1 MSIGLGFTF
10 AAAGRPVLE
19 SKVDMSEPTPKK
31 KIRIACS
38 NCGQHLDVTE
48 LTAFSRALCPSCNT
62 KLLVPMIIGN
72 YQLLSPM
79 GSGGMGTV
87 YKAFD
92 SALQRFVAV
101 KLMKKEL
108 AANPQ
113 FVADFTREARAAAA
127 LNHPNIAQI
136 LSFGQT
142 DAPDGQYYIVMELLE
157 GGSLDH
163 MIETHKRVA
172 ELDVL
177 NIGIQ
182 VASAL
187 KAAYQR
193 GVIHRDI
200 KPGNILFNSE
210 SQAKVVDFGL
220 AQFAGAEEEKKQEDG
235 IWGTPYYIAPE
246 KLNGEREDF
255 RSDMYS
261 LGGTMFHAL
270 AGRPPF
276 EANTA
281 TEVVLKHLREPALSL
296 KTFAPDICDQTMQ
309 AIGCMLRKNREDR
322 YSSYDE
328 LIEDLEEAKRS
339 AVAHQREVVAQK
351 RRPQGRAVAAAP
363 RPSAPSGSWKSVIA
377 TIVLLAACI
386 ACGYFFWKYREVLF
400 RSSDTASAKTTAQ
413 EQQTGQPAAEQ
424 SWLDLW
430 DAADNSLIAGQYPKA
445 IEAYRKARQK
455 LNDDPP
461 RQSILDCQIGAALFL
476 MGKPEEARKAFST
489 AGEKME
495 IGIMPE
501 KINQESYG
509 PLLGQLISGGFK
521 LDQIQSA
528 LKQQMPAALALAQ
541 FYLGVQALGEGKL
554 AECARFF
561 DAYTAAKT
569 DLDPRWVTLYQPHA
583 KSIATQIHQQTRGIE
598 DANKLIAGGKV
609 SEAWKKIVALKAQVK
624 HPLLQSPFAAIDS
637 AVAGKSK
644 ELDDL
649 EHARKVRELFAL
661 DKQSLEQVDATVGAF
676 INDCNFDPLA
686 KAYAAAAEAMKSP
699 QVKQVAED
707 RAMVYQRLTALKT
720 LVIESVA
727 KTPYARNDLVTRANA
742 RLVGAVSKADADK
755 IVLTVKDRPDQ
766 PVPWR
771 DLSPTSVVTL
781 FTTYDSLA
789 TSLQPAAHGANYVAI
804 AWFAQTQRLEQTLTD
819 SYVDTAVKFAA
830 VSRNEWDRFN
840 TPLAGAAASGQP
852 TTTGGASGMT
862 QTSTDVDFE
871 PVKKRKP
878 AAK

>member
-1 MSIGLGFTF
+1 
-10 AAAGRPVLE
+10 
-19 SKVDMSEPTPKK
+19 MSEPASKK
-31 KIRIACS
+31 KLKIACS

-48 LTAFSRALCPSCNT
+48 LPAFSRAFCPSCNT
-62 KLLVPMIIGN
+62 KLLVPMVIGN

-108 AANPQ
+108 AANAQ
-113 FVADFTREARAAAA
+113 FVADFTREARAAAS

-142 DAPDGQYYIVMELLE
+142 DETDRQYYIVMELLE

-163 MIETHKRVA
+163 MIETHRRVA

-220 AQFAGAEEEKKQEDG
+220 AQFAGAEEEKKQEEG

-255 RSDMYS
+255 RSDIYS

-276 EANTA
+276 EANSA

-309 AIGCMLRKNREDR
+309 AIGCMLRKNRDER
-322 YSSYDE
+322 YGSYDE
-328 LIEDLEEAKRS
+328 LIDDLEEAKRA
-339 AVAHQREVVAQK
+339 AVAHQREVVDKK
-351 RRPQGRAVAAAP
+351 RKPQARVAVAAA

-377 TIVLLAACI
+377 TLVLVAACI
-386 ACGYFFWKYREVLF
+386 ACGYFVWKYREILF
-400 RSSDTASAKTTAQ
+400 RSRDDAAKTVQPQ
-413 EQQTGQPAAEQ
+413 EQAQPGIEL

-430 DAADNSLIAGQYPKA
+430 DAADNNFVAGKYQAA
-445 IEAYRKARQK
+445 IDTYRKARQK
-455 LNDDPP
+455 LNDDPS
-461 RQSILDCQIGAALFL
+461 RQVVLDCQIGAALYL
-476 MGKPEEARKAFST
+476 MGKPEDARKAFSA
-489 AGEKME
+489 AGDKME

-501 KINQESYG
+501 KINQESFG
-509 PLLGQLISGGFK
+509 MVLGQLIGGGLK
-521 LDQIQSA
+521 LDQVQSR
-528 LKQQMPAALALAQ
+528 LKQDMPAALVLAQ
-541 FYLGVQALGEGKL
+541 FYLGVQALAEGNL
-554 AECARFF
+554 AECAKSF
-561 DAYTAAKT
+561 DAYVAARP
-569 DLDPRWVTLYQPHA
+569 DQDPRWVTLYQPLA
-583 KSIATQIHQQTRGIE
+583 KSIATQIHAQTRAIE
-598 DANKLIAGGKV
+598 EAQKLVAENKAA
-609 SEAWKKIVALKAQVK
+609 EAYKKITAVKAQVK
-624 HPLLQSPFAAIDS
+624 HPQLQAPFASIDAAI
-637 AVAGKSK
+637 AGKSK
-644 ELDDL
+644 ELADL
-649 EHARKVRELFAL
+649 EHARKVRERFAL
-661 DKQSLEQVDATVGAF
+661 DKQSLEQVDATAEAALAE
-676 INDCNFDPLA
+676 CNFEPLS
-686 KAYAAAAEAMKSP
+686 KAYADAAEKMESP
-699 QVKQVAED
+699 AVKQAAED
-707 RAMVYQRLTALKT
+707 RAMVYKRMAALKT
-720 LVIESVA
+720 LVIESIT
-727 KTPYARNDLVTRANA
+727 KTPYARNDLATRANA
-742 RLVGAVSKADADK
+742 RLIGKITKADAGNL
-755 IVLTVKDRPDQ
+755 ILSVKDRPDQ

-771 DLSPTSVVTL
+771 DLAPMSVVTL
-781 FTTYDSLA
+781 FTTYDTLA
-789 TSLQPAAHGANYVAI
+789 TTLDKPAHGANYVAI
-804 AWFAQTQRLEQTLTD
+804 AWFAQTQRLDQALAD
-819 SYVDTAVKFAA
+819 GLVDTAVKFAA

-840 TPLAGAAASGQP
+840 APLAGDTAP
-852 TTTGGASGMT
+852 TTAPAVAAGKKSD
-862 QTSTDVDFE
+862 TDVDFE
-871 PVKKRKP
+871 PVKKKP

>member
-1 MSIGLGFTF
+1 MSVP
-10 AAAGRPVLE
+10 A
-19 SKVDMSEPTPKK
+19 SKKQIK
-31 KIRIACS
+31 IACS

-48 LTAFSRALCPSCNT
+48 LPPFSRAMCPACNT
-62 KLLVPMIIGN
+62 KLLVPMVIGS

-87 YKAFD
+87 YKAYD

-108 AANPQ
+108 AANEQ

-136 LSFGQT
+136 LSFGKT
-142 DAPDGQYYIVMELLE
+142 EETHGQYYIVMELLE

-296 KTFAPDICDQTMQ
+296 KTFAPDICDRTAQ
-309 AIGCMLRKNREDR
+309 AIGCMLRKNREER
-322 YSSYDE
+322 YPSYDE
-328 LIEDLEEAKRS
+328 LIDDLEEAKRA
-339 AVAHQREVVAQK
+339 AVAHQRELADKKHEPRV
-351 RRPQGRAVAAAP
+351 RAVAATAQP
-363 RPSAPSGSWKSVIA
+363 AGQGVSWKSVV
-377 TIVLLAACI
+377 TTLVLLVICI
-386 ACGYFFWKYREVLF
+386 ASGIGVWNYRAVLF
-400 RSSDTASAKTTAQ
+400 RSSDATSGAGATPQ
-413 EQQTGQPAAEQ
+413 EQQPAQPDLAQ

-430 DAADNSLIAGQYPKA
+430 DAADNSLIAGQYQQA
-445 IEAYRKARQK
+445 VDTYRKARQK
-455 LNDDPP
+455 LQDDPA
-461 RQSILDCQIGAALFL
+461 RQTVLDCQIGAALYL
-476 MGKPEEARKAFST
+476 TGKQEDARKAFSA
-489 AGEKME
+489 AGEKLE
-495 IGIMPE
+495 IGVLPE
-501 KINQESYG
+501 KISQETFGSV
-509 PLLGQLISGGFK
+509 LGQLISGGFK
-521 LDQIQSA
+521 LDQVQRA
-528 LKQQMPAALALAQ
+528 FKKQMPAALVLAQ
-541 FYLGVQALGEGKL
+541 FYLGAQALGEGHM
-554 AECARFF
+554 ADCAGFF
-561 DAYTAAKT
+561 DNYGAAKA
-569 DLDPRWVTLYQPHA
+569 DLDPRWVTLYQPLA
-583 KSIATQIHQQTRGIE
+583 KSIATQIHLLTEGLVEIK
-598 DANKLIAGGKV
+598 KLNSDGKV
-609 SEAWKKIVALKAQVK
+609 ADARKKLADLKARVK
-624 HPLLQSPFAAIDS
+624 HPLLQSPFATVDASI
-637 AVAGKSK
+637 AAMSK
-644 ELDDL
+644 DLDDK
-649 EHARKVRELFAL
+649 ERARKTLEQLAL
-661 DKQSLEQVDATVGAF
+661 DKQSLEQVDGTVTAAV
-676 INDCNFDPLA
+676 NDCNFDALA
-686 KAYAAAAEAMKSP
+686 KAYADAAAKMGSP
-699 QVKQVAED
+699 DVKQAAED
-707 RAMVYQRLTALKT
+707 RATVYQRLAALKT
-720 LVIESVA
+720 MVIEGIA

-742 RLVGAVSKADADK
+742 RLAGKAIKADADK
-755 IVLTVKDRPDQ
+755 IVFAQERAEQ
-766 PVPWR
+766 AVPWR
-771 DLSPTSVVTL
+771 DLAPAALLTL
-781 FTTYDSLA
+781 FSTYDTLA
-789 TSLQPAAHGANYVAI
+789 SQQTPAAHGANFVAI
-804 AWFAQTQRLEQTLTD
+804 AWLSQLHHLDTFTEA
-819 SYVDTAVKFAA
+819 YVDKAVQFTA

-840 TPLAGAAASGQP
+840 APMPGGAAEPGKAAGDAGKKP
-852 TTTGGASGMT
+852 A
-862 QTSTDVDFE
+862 STDVDFE
-871 PVKKRKP
+871 PVKKKP

>member
-1 MSIGLGFTF
+1 
-10 AAAGRPVLE
+10 
-19 SKVDMSEPTPKK
+19 MSEPAPKK
-31 KIRIACS
+31 KIKIACS
-38 NCGQHLDVTE
+38 SCGQHLDVTE
-48 LTAFSRALCPSCNT
+48 LQPFSHAMCPSCST
-62 KLLVPMIIGN
+62 ELVVPMIIGN
-72 YQLLSPM
+72 YQLLSPL

-87 YKAFD
+87 YKTFD
-92 SALQRFVAV
+92 TALQRFVAV
-101 KLMKKEL
+101 KLMRKEL
-108 AANPQ
+108 ASNAQ

-136 LSFGQT
+136 LSFGRT
-142 DAPDGQYYIVMELLE
+142 DEAKGQYYIVMELLE

-220 AQFAGAEEEKKQEDG
+220 AQFAGAEEEKKSEEG

-246 KLNGEREDF
+246 KLNNEREDF

-309 AIGCMLRKNREDR
+309 AIGCMLRKSREDR
-322 YSSYDE
+322 YGSYEE
-328 LIEDLEEAKRS
+328 LIDDLEEAKRA
-339 AVAHQREVVAQK
+339 AVAHQREMAERK
-351 RRPQGRAVAAAP
+351 RKPQARATVAAA
-363 RPSAPSGSWKSVIA
+363 RPQAQAGSWKGVLG
-377 TIVLLAACI
+377 TLIVLAACI
-386 ACGYFFWKYREVLF
+386 ACGYCVWKYRDILF
-400 RSSDTASAKTTAQ
+400 RSRDTTAGTTP
-413 EQQTGQPAAEQ
+413 QQQPAQPVIEQ

-430 DAADNSLIAGQYPKA
+430 DTGDNSLIAGQYQKA
-445 IEAYRKARQK
+445 IDAYRKARQK

-476 MGKPEEARKAFST
+476 LGKPEDARKAFST

-521 LDQIQSA
+521 LDQLQSP
-528 LKQQMPAALALAQ
+528 LKQQMPAALVLAQ
-541 FYLGVQALGEGKL
+541 FYLGVQALGEGRL
-554 AECARFF
+554 EECAKFF
-561 DAYTAAKT
+561 DSYTAAKT
-569 DLDPRWVTLYQPHA
+569 DLDPRWVALYQPHA
-583 KSIATQIHQQTRGIE
+583 KSIATQIRLLTQGIE
-598 DANKLIAGGKV
+598 ESKKFIAEGKV
-609 SEAWKKIVALKAQVK
+609 AEAYKKITAVKAQVK

-637 AVAGKSK
+637 AIAGKSK

-649 EHARKVRELFAL
+649 EHARKVRERFAL
-661 DKQSLEQVDATVGAF
+661 DKQSLEQVDTTVEAA
-676 INDCNFDPLA
+676 INDCNFDPLS
-686 KAYAAAAEAMKSP
+686 KAYAAAAEKMESP
-699 QVKQVAED
+699 AVKQVAED
-707 RAMVYQRLTALKT
+707 RAMVYKRLTTLKT
-720 LVIESVA
+720 LVIESIA
-727 KTPYARNDLVTRANA
+727 KTPYGRNDLATRANA
-742 RLVGAVSKADADK
+742 RLTGKVTKADADK
-755 IVLTVKDRPDQ
+755 IIVSVKDRPDQ

-771 DLSPTSVVTL
+771 DLTPASVVAL
-781 FTTYDSLA
+781 FTTYDTLA
-789 TSLQPAAHGANYVAI
+789 TSLQPAEHGANYVAI
-804 AWFAQTQRLEQTLTD
+804 AWFAQLQRLEQTITD
-819 SYVDTAVKFAA
+819 AYVDTAVKFAT

-840 TPLAGAAASGQP
+840 APLAGDAAPAKP
-852 TTTGGASGMT
+852 AVAATGKKT
-862 QTSTDVDFE
+862 DTDVDFE
-871 PVKKRKP
+871 PVKKKP

>member
-1 MSIGLGFTF
+1 
-10 AAAGRPVLE
+10 
-19 SKVDMSEPTPKK
+19 MSEPAPKK
-31 KIRIACS
+31 KIKIACS
-38 NCGQHLDVTE
+38 SCGQHLDVTE
-48 LTAFSRALCPSCNT
+48 LQPFSHAMCPSCST
-62 KLLVPMIIGN
+62 ELVVPMIIGN
-72 YQLLSPM
+72 YQLLSPL

-87 YKAFD
+87 YKTFD
-92 SALQRFVAV
+92 TALQRFVAV
-101 KLMKKEL
+101 KLMRKEL
-108 AANPQ
+108 ASNAQ
-113 FVADFTREARAAAA
+113 FVADFTREARAAAT

-136 LSFGQT
+136 LSFGRT
-142 DAPDGQYYIVMELLE
+142 DEAKGQYYIVMELLE

-200 KPGNILFNSE
+200 KPGNILFNAE

-220 AQFAGAEEEKKQEDG
+220 AQFAGAEEEKKSEEG

-246 KLNGEREDF
+246 KLNNEREDF

-309 AIGCMLRKNREDR
+309 AIGCMLRKSREDR
-322 YSSYDE
+322 YGSYEE
-328 LIEDLEEAKRS
+328 LIDDLEEAKRA
-339 AVAHQREVVAQK
+339 AVAHQREIADRKRKPQVRTAIVAPKPPAQ
-351 RRPQGRAVAAAP
+351 A
-363 RPSAPSGSWKSVIA
+363 GSWKGVLG
-377 TIVLLAACI
+377 TLIVLAACI
-386 ACGYFFWKYREVLF
+386 ACGYCVWKYRDILF
-400 RSSDTASAKTTAQ
+400 RSRDTTAGTTP
-413 EQQTGQPAAEQ
+413 QQQPAQPVIEQ

-430 DAADNSLIAGQYPKA
+430 DAGDNSLIAGQYQKA
-445 IEAYRKARQK
+445 IDAYRKARQK

-476 MGKPEEARKAFST
+476 LGKPEDARKTFST

-521 LDQIQSA
+521 LDQLQSP
-528 LKQQMPAALALAQ
+528 LKQQMPAALVLAQ
-541 FYLGVQALGEGKL
+541 FYLGVQALGEGRM
-554 AECARFF
+554 AECAQFF
-561 DAYTAAKT
+561 DSYTAAKT
-569 DLDPRWVTLYQPHA
+569 DLDPRWVALYQPHA
-583 KSIATQIHQQTRGIE
+583 KSIATQIRLLTQGIE
-598 DANKLIAGGKV
+598 ESKKFIAEGKV
-609 SEAWKKIVALKAQVK
+609 AEAYKKITAVKAQVK
-624 HPLLQSPFAAIDS
+624 HPLLQAPFAAIDS
-637 AVAGKSK
+637 AIAGKSK

-649 EHARKVRELFAL
+649 EHARKVREQFAL
-661 DKQSLEQVDATVGAF
+661 DKQSLEQVDTTVEAAM
-676 INDCNFDPLA
+676 NDCNFDTLS
-686 KAYAAAAEAMKSP
+686 KAYTAAAEKMGSP
-699 QVKQVAED
+699 AVKQAAED

-720 LVIESVA
+720 LVIESIA
-727 KTPYARNDLVTRANA
+727 KTPYGRNDLATRANA
-742 RLVGAVSKADADK
+742 RLIGKVTKADADK
-755 IVLTVKDRPDQ
+755 IIVSVKDRPDQ

-771 DLSPTSVVTL
+771 DLTPASVVAL
-781 FTTYDSLA
+781 FTTYDTLA
-789 TSLQPAAHGANYVAI
+789 TSLQPAEHGANYVAI
-804 AWFAQTQRLEQTLTD
+804 AWFAQLQRLDQTLTD
-819 SYVDTAVKFAA
+819 GYVDTAVKFAT

-840 TPLAGAAASGQP
+840 APLAGSAAPAKPAAGA
-852 TTTGGASGMT
+852 TGKKT
-862 QTSTDVDFE
+862 DTDVDFE
-871 PVKKRKP
+871 PVKKKP

>member
-1 MSIGLGFTF
+1 
-10 AAAGRPVLE
+10 
-19 SKVDMSEPTPKK
+19 MSEPASKK
-31 KIRIACS
+31 KIKIACS
-38 NCGQHLDVTE
+38 SCGQHLDVTE
-48 LTAFSRALCPSCNT
+48 LPAFSRAFCPACNT
-62 KLLVPMIIGN
+62 KLLVPMVIGN

-108 AANPQ
+108 ASNAQ
-113 FVADFTREARAAAA
+113 FVADFTREARAAAS

-136 LSFGQT
+136 LSFGRT
-142 DAPDGQYYIVMELLE
+142 DDNDGQYYIVMELLE

-261 LGGTMFHAL
+261 IGGTMFHAL

-296 KTFAPDICDQTMQ
+296 KTFAPDICDKTAQ

-322 YSSYDE
+322 YPDYDE
-328 LIEDLEEAKRS
+328 LIDDLEEAKRA
-339 AVAHQREVVAQK
+339 AVAHQRELANKK
-351 RRPQGRAVAAAP
+351 RKPQARAAAATKP
-363 RPSAPSGSWKSVIA
+363 AASTGSWKGVVA
-377 TIVLLAACI
+377 TLTILAACI
-386 ACGYFFWKYREVLF
+386 ACGYFVWAKREVLF
-400 RSSDTASAKTTAQ
+400 RSSDSASSAGTAT
-413 EQQTGQPAAEQ
+413 QQQQPAQPAAEQ

-430 DAADNSLIAGQYPKA
+430 DAADNSLIAGKYQPA
-445 IEAYRKARQK
+445 IDAYRKARQK

-461 RQSILDCQIGAALFL
+461 RQCILDCQIGAALYL
-476 MGKPEEARKAFST
+476 LGKPEDARKAFSA

-501 KINQESYG
+501 KINQESFG
-509 PLLGQLISGGFK
+509 PLLGQLISGGFT
-521 LDQIQSA
+521 LDQIQSS

-561 DAYTAAKT
+561 DTYTTARA

-583 KSIATQIHQQTRGIE
+583 KSIAAQIRLQTQGIE
-598 DANKLIAGGKV
+598 EATKLIASNKAE
-609 SEAWKKIVALKAQVK
+609 EAYKKITAIKAQVK
-624 HPLLQSPFAAIDS
+624 HPLLQSPFAAIDT
-637 AVAGKSK
+637 AIAGKSK
-644 ELDDL
+644 ELADM
-649 EHARKVRELFAL
+649 EHARKVRERFAL
-661 DKQSLEQVDATVGAF
+661 DKQSLEQVDATVDAA
-676 INDCNFDPLA
+676 INDCNFDTLA
-686 KAYAAAAEAMKSP
+686 KAYAAAAEKMGSP
-699 QVKQVAED
+699 AVKQAAED

-720 LVIESVA
+720 LVIEGIA
-727 KTPYARNDLVTRANA
+727 KTPYARNDLATRANA
-742 RLVGAVSKADADK
+742 RLAGAVTKADAEK
-755 IVLTVKDRPDQ
+755 IVVSVKDRPDQ
-766 PVPWR
+766 ATPWR
-771 DLSPTSVVTL
+771 DLAPASVVAL
-781 FTTYDSLA
+781 FITYDTLA
-789 TSLQPAAHGANYVAI
+789 TSLQPAEHGANYVAI
-804 AWFAQTQRLEQTLTD
+804 AWFAQTQHLDQTLADT
-819 SYVDTAVKFAA
+819 YMDTAVKFAA

-840 TPLAGAAASGQP
+840 APLAGDATPGTPTVAA
-852 TTTGGASGMT
+852 TGKKSD
-862 QTSTDVDFE
+862 TDVDFD
-871 PVKKRKP
+871 PVKKKP
-878 AAK
+878 AKK